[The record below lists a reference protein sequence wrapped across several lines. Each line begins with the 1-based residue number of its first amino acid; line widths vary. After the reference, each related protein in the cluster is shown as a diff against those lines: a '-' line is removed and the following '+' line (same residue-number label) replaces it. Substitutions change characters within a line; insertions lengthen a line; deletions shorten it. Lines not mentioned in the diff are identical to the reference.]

1 MDILLTRVPDPRV
14 KMPKEKSVVTSFP
27 AIMNFTRVCLVHPIV
42 NTIMPSFL
50 TAVGFGD
57 PLSPFAPVGRD
68 ERRR

>member
-1 MDILLTRVPDPRV
+1 MDILFTRIPDARV
-14 KMPKEKSVVTSFP
+14 KMPKEKAIVTRFP
-27 AIMNFTRVCLVHPIV
+27 TIVNFTRVCLVHPIV

-57 PLSPFAPVGRD
+57 SLSPFAPVRRD